1 MPLQPWRQPFTAP
14 LCGGEFRFNLQKPWS
29 GISTCWSLSVLNK
42 AFLLQPWRDVISLLV
57 HLVRTPVWLVE
68 LLKCA
73 STSLSILSPWSW
85 CLYKPFLLS
94 SSADKKTEV
103 QVLTSKWQIQD
114 PVLHLAGPRAES
126 WTTNLSSVC
135 PESILAQ
142 HILWPQD
149 ISSSVKTDM
158 YFILLGACQHNNELS
173 VQNIFADLS

>member
-14 LCGGEFRFNLQKPWS
+14 LCGEEFRFNLQKPWS
-29 GISTCWSLSVLNK
+29 GISTCWSLSVPNK

-57 HLVRTPVWLVE
+57 HLVGTPVWLVE

-114 PVLHLAGPRAES
+114 PPSGWAQSGVLNHKPVIRLPRVHTGTAYTLAPRHLQFCENRHVFHSPWS
-126 WTTNLSSVC
+126 L
-135 PESILAQ
+135 PAQ
-142 HILWPQD
+142 
-149 ISSSVKTDM
+149 
-158 YFILLGACQHNNELS
+158 
-173 VQNIFADLS
+173 